1 MVKTKTTAMKR
12 LPLLLFT
19 LIFFGCQNK
28 AQLPAEA
35 SVEQK
40 SSVMSSV
47 AVEEPSG
54 NYKRDESATT
64 PGQDLPIAAQESTSV
79 KTATQI
85 IKNANVQFQVK
96 ELERSHER
104 IAALVKQ
111 YAAYF
116 GSDNKA
122 TSSYQ
127 IESNLVIRVP
137 AAQFDKLMEELMR
150 ESIYTNYMNITAED
164 VTAQFVD
171 IQARLKTKKEVE
183 QRYIALLKQ
192 SNKVADILEVEDKL
206 RVIREEIEAAE
217 GRLKLLKDQVGY
229 STITLNM
236 YQKLDYTPEPET
248 GFFSNLKEAFVRG
261 WRSLVDLLIV
271 LVRVWPF
278 LIIWGIGMV
287 FVYRRYMKKK

>member
-1 MVKTKTTAMKR
+1 MKR

-28 AQLPAEA
+28 ASLPPEA
-35 SVEQK
+35 GVEQK
-40 SSVMSSV
+40 NSVMSSA

-54 NYKRDESATT
+54 NFERDESASIS
-64 PGQDLPIAAQESTSV
+64 GQDLPIAAQESTKV
-79 KTATQI
+79 KAATQI
-85 IKNANVQFQVK
+85 IKNAHVQFQVK
-96 ELERSHER
+96 ELELSHQK
-104 IAALVKQ
+104 IATLLKQ

-150 ESIYTNYMNITAED
+150 ESIYTNYKNITAED

-278 LIIWGIGMV
+278 VIIWGIGMV
-287 FVYRRYMKKK
+287 FVYRRYMRKK